1 MGCGGDAREGFYGNF
16 SSLTASY
23 ERKFYAVVICITG
36 GIIIEIYSFIYFVC
50 TYNWPYGHYTTS
62 LIMTSNENVL

>member
-23 ERKFYAVVICITG
+23 ERKFYAVVILLGVLLLKFTHLFILYVHIIGPMAITQR
-36 GIIIEIYSFIYFVC
+36 
-50 TYNWPYGHYTTS
+50 P
-62 LIMTSNENVL
+62 L